1 MWAQPVLLVLAL
13 SKSVTACVASCGTTS
28 STVPYHSS
36 PKSPCSWT
44 TSQPPSAPRSSA
56 GTLHRIHFHF
66 FFSFFSILHSSI
78 LENLGHHIPGYSC
91 NRHKSPPVLQVCAV
105 FLLYLCVQTA
115 WLPCTVFGI
124 FNMRP
129 NVMHATAHRD
139 YTNTVRESALRVD
152 SESKIPCHSREWNRH
167 QYCSQLFGLMLH
179 HLSHPVPLL
188 VAIVVFMP
196 RLLDFSCQQ
205 KGSDV

>member
-1 MWAQPVLLVLAL
+1 MPAVEQLLPLCHIIPHPRAPAAGQLLSHQAL
-13 SKSVTACVASCGTTS
+13 QDHRQVRYTASTS
-28 STVPYHSS
+28 IFFLFFFLH
-36 PKSPCSWT
+36 
-44 TSQPPSAPRSSA
+44 TSF
-56 GTLHRIHFHF
+56 IHFRKF
-66 FFSFFSILHSSI
+66 GS
-78 LENLGHHIPGYSC
+78 PYTWVQK

-129 NVMHATAHRD
+129 NGMHATAHRH

-152 SESKIPCHSREWNRH
+152 SESKIPCHTREWNRH